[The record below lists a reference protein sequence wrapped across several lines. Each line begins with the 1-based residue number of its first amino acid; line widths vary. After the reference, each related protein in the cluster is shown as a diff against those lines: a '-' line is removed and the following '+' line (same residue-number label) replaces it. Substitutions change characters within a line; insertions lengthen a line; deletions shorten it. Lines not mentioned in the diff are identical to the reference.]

1 MLTEPSLQPP
11 IPGPPHDPTWLL
23 LDARTGWRQAT
34 AEGVEQRPEG
44 TLSLAR
50 LPEAGRFTSE
60 RAGSLGGLVP
70 PRGSAIADDAI
81 FLLDPTGP
89 WLRVF
94 DPCECRFVTVPG
106 IGGPGTGARQLGPS
120 ILAAGEPAAGIA
132 VGGGSLY
139 LCDPGNQRLSVFV
152 LPGYGLRGHWKPP
165 AGTTPTWT
173 PVDAARDSRGR
184 IFVADSAGG
193 AVHRFDRSGRWLGRI
208 TGQGAIRR
216 VVVDC
221 FDRLYVVVDGD
232 SRARVVDAKGAEL
245 DGAERP
251 DAWFARFPHL
261 PFAVDADGR
270 VDMTRLCTESRL
282 SPGCECAASAADADE
297 PTRWLFDG
305 HGQPIDEE
313 PPAPQPMYHGSG
325 QWIAGPL
332 DSGIYRC
339 QWHRVVLHG
348 DLPRGTHVIVSTF
361 TAETDQPPPTDAEEL
376 WETRQRTSGASND
389 WDCLVRS
396 GGGRFLWLRLQL
408 AGSGAIT
415 PCVDGIRVEFPRVSL
430 RRYLPAVFGQEPVSA
445 DFTDRFLSIFD
456 TTLRSIE
463 KRVDRLASYFDARSA
478 PAGGNG
484 TPDFLGWLATWV
496 GVALDRQWPED
507 RRRRWLQAA
516 VRLYPLR
523 GTREGLRR
531 SVLVFLGLD
540 LDRIDPDTLSPGPCA
555 RPTGRCD
562 RCRQAASTWGPPMLI
577 LEHFRLRRWLFLGQG
592 RLDDQAMLW
601 GQRIVN
607 RSQLD
612 EGAQVGATQLVSIP
626 DPLHDPFGVYAH
638 RFTVFVPERC
648 GASPGQRRALE
659 NLIQAEKPAHTRA
672 GLEFVGPRF
681 RIGRQSMVGYDTV
694 IGRYLEGVTLDETAL
709 GSPALLG
716 NAEGLPDNST
726 LVVGRQARIG
736 AATRLA

>member
-1 MLTEPSLQPP
+1 MLTEPFLQPP
-11 IPGPPHDPTWLL
+11 TEEPPHDPTWLL

-34 AEGVEQRPEG
+34 ADSVEQRPEG
-44 TLSLAR
+44 NLSLAR
-50 LPEAGRFTSE
+50 LPDAGRFTAE
-60 RAGSLGGLVP
+60 LTGSLGGLIP

-81 FLLDPTGP
+81 FLLDPSGP
-89 WLRVF
+89 WLRAF

-106 IGGPGTGARQLGPS
+106 IGGPGTGARQLSPS
-120 ILAAGEPAAGIA
+120 ASAGDPAAGIA

-139 LCDPGNQRLSVFV
+139 VCDPGNQRLSVFAR
-152 LPGYGLRGHWKPP
+152 PGFALRGHWKPP
-165 AGTTPTWT
+165 AGTTPSWV
-173 PVDAARDSRGR
+173 PVDVARDSRGSV
-184 IFVADSAGG
+184 FVADPAGG
-193 AVHRFDRSGRWLGRI
+193 SIHQFDRSGRWHRRI
-208 TGQGAIRR
+208 TGLGGIRR
-216 VVVDC
+216 VAVDC

-232 SRARVVDAKGAEL
+232 PRARILDTSGAEL

-261 PFAVDADGR
+261 PFSVDANGHL
-270 VDMTRLCTESRL
+270 DMTAL
-282 SPGCECAASAADADE
+282 CAASRRSPDCDRTASDGDDE
-297 PTRWLFDG
+297 APTRWLFDG
-305 HGQPIDEE
+305 RGQPVNED
-313 PPAPQPMYHGSG
+313 PPAPRPTYHGSG
-325 QWIAGPL
+325 EWIAGPL

-348 DLPRGTHVIVSTF
+348 DFPRGTHVTVSTF
-361 TAETDQPPPTDAEEL
+361 AAETDRPPPLDAEEL
-376 WETRQRTSGASND
+376 WETRQQTSGVGED

-408 AGSGAIT
+408 AGNGSIT
-415 PCVDGIRVEFPRVSL
+415 PCVDAIRVEFPRVSL

-463 KRVDRLASYFDARSA
+463 TRVDRLASYFDVRSA
-478 PAGGNG
+478 PAGGSR
-484 TPDFLGWLATWV
+484 TQDFLGWLATWV
-496 GVALDRQWPED
+496 GVALDRQWPEG

-531 SVLVFLGLD
+531 AVLVFLGLD
-540 LDRIDPDTLSPGPCA
+540 LDQIEPGTAAPGPCA
-555 RPTGRCD
+555 RPAGRCD
-562 RCRQAASTWGPPMLI
+562 RCRQAEASWRPPMLI
-577 LEHFRLRRWLFLGQG
+577 LEHFRLRRWLYLGRG
-592 RLDDQAMLW
+592 RLDDHAMLW
-601 GQRIVN
+601 GHRIVN

-612 EGAQVGATQLVSIP
+612 EGAQVDATQLVSIP

-648 GASPGQRRALE
+648 GASAGQRRALE
-659 NLIQAEKPAHTRA
+659 NLVQAEKPAHTLA
-672 GLEFVGPRF
+672 ALEFVGPRF

-694 IGRYLEGVTLDETAL
+694 IGRYVEGVTLDETTL

-716 NAEGLPDNST
+716 NADGSHGSST
-726 LVVGRQARIG
+726 LVVGRDARIG
-736 AATRLA
+736 ATTRLA